1 MRLLLPVLP
10 MLPMAQTI
18 DDRQLYYDHDRDLD
32 YKISKSQQVS
42 TLRSNNLRIA
52 RETRPV
58 EHRQKL
64 GMIIRMGTSIK
75 AVKARQGRQ
84 GSSNSV
90 SARASTFWFSF
101 SLLLV
106 ARICY
111 GASSFC
117 SESPFFFPLLAS
129 FV

>member
-1 MRLLLPVLP
+1 MRLLLPVLL

-18 DDRQLYYDHDRDLD
+18 DDKQLYYDHDRDLD

-75 AVKARQGRQ
+75 AVKAGKVLLIAFQRGLRLF
-84 GSSNSV
+84 GFLSLFFLSRAFAM
-90 SARASTFWFSF
+90 ARLFLFTNWSFSF
-101 SLLLV
+101 L
-106 ARICY
+106 C
-111 GASSFC
+111 
-117 SESPFFFPLLAS
+117 
-129 FV
+129 